1 VIVTGHTDNQGGFDC
16 NIDLSRRRAAAVVAA
31 LTRDFGIA
39 PARLTALGAGMAAPV
54 AAKDSEGSRA
64 QNRRVE
70 IVRR

>member
-1 VIVTGHTDNQGGFDC
+1 VVVTGHTDSQGGFDH
-16 NIDLSRRRAAAVVAA
+16 NVDLSRRRAAAIVAI

-39 PARLTALGAGMAAPV
+39 PARLTPFGAGMAAPV
-54 AAKDSEGSRA
+54 STNENDAGRA